1 MRRLSSPSHLCET
14 SHAEPTNDR
23 RLLSHGPLAAKDDED
38 GGGVGR
44 DGGIWSAGSAAQCP
58 ERIECFHITFLI
70 RPLAS
75 RDTRHVQFVCSRFPR
90 HVSRMSVCLGT
101 PPAPVLP

>member
-44 DGGIWSAGSAAQCP
+44 DGGIWSARVRGAVSRAH
-58 ERIECFHITFLI
+58 IKCFHITFQV

-75 RDTRHVQFVCSRFPR
+75 RES
-90 HVSRMSVCLGT
+90 
-101 PPAPVLP
+101 

>member
-44 DGGIWSAGSAAQCP
+44 DGGIWSARVRGA
-58 ERIECFHITFLI
+58 
-70 RPLAS
+70 
-75 RDTRHVQFVCSRFPR
+75 
-90 HVSRMSVCLGT
+90 VSRAHRMFSHY
-101 PPAPVLP
+101 LPNPSARESRHKTRSICV